1 MANCVFQI
9 TYDVSIFMR
18 SGSCSL
24 FFPDSPV
31 LNEFLWSLS
40 RVNACLLGIFPIL
53 YVFMPRFR
61 CFWEKKKRSRKGKN
75 GPVGIGDSDELI
87 NTDQVGETD

>member
-1 MANCVFQI
+1 
-9 TYDVSIFMR
+9 
-18 SGSCSL
+18 
-24 FFPDSPV
+24 
-31 LNEFLWSLS
+31 
-40 RVNACLLGIFPIL
+40 
-53 YVFMPRFR
+53 MPRFR